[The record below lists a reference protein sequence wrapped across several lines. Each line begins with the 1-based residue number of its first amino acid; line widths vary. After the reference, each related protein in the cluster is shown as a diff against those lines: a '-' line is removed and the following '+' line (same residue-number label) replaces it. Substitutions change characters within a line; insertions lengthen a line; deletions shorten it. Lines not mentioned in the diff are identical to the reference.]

1 MSLLADVRD
10 GWGDWLTRDLRTRG
24 SAVVAIRALL
34 AVIGL
39 AVLPPDAALPG
50 ARALLVAGTA
60 LCAVGAAVAMALRSP
75 LARTGGW
82 LLGDLAL
89 LALVMHVTAPFGVP
103 VLLLVTGVL
112 ALAYLEDGKSRVM
125 STAFVIAGM
134 IAHRLTEQTLIPG
147 LRFNG
152 SDDSTWDSVGTL
164 IVAILGGLFVW
175 SECDRQRHANHAGAV
190 RRLFASLGTEGSI
203 GETVAVALTEL
214 LRLSESRQVLLV
226 LEHRGHGRMLMING
240 GEHPHTLDRVRTHRL
255 PRALRG
261 VYFPEKAGWQSRF
274 RSFHACR
281 TVSAFPFT
289 FGEDWTG
296 RLFMLDVP
304 PAPRSVVVVDGLDEV
319 LQSCVSAICATR
331 NHSRIR
337 RRAAARERAHL
348 GRELHD
354 GIVQEL
360 ASLDLEL
367 EVLRRRA
374 TQAPAASLEVGLMEV
389 QRRLRNELRELRSL
403 QQRARHAAVDGSR
416 LPLVL
421 ADIVERFRKE
431 TGIAAV
437 FVPQAGEMD
446 LPPRVCAEVVRIVQE
461 ALVNVRLHSGA
472 ARVAVGLTRD
482 GASWK
487 LSIQDDGRG
496 LPASNGSWR
505 YGLGGTVR
513 APAIIEERV
522 HAIGGTLKLPQAGA
536 GSGARLEIA
545 VARRGPW
552 APRPQSH
559 SS

>member
-1 MSLLADVRD
+1 MSTLADVRD
-10 GWGDWLTRDLRTRG
+10 GWGDWLPRDLRTRG
-24 SAVVAIRALL
+24 SAVVVIRALL
-34 AVIGL
+34 AVVGL
-39 AVLPPDAALPG
+39 SVLPPDAALPG

-60 LCAVGAAVAMALRSP
+60 LCAVGAAIAMALRSP

-89 LALVMHVTAPFGVP
+89 VALVMHVAPPFGVA
-103 VLLLVTGVL
+103 VILLAAAVL
-112 ALAYLEDGKSRVM
+112 ALAYLEDGKSRAL
-125 STAFVIAGM
+125 STAFVMAGM
-134 IAHRLTEQTLIPG
+134 LAHRLTERTLVPG
-147 LRFNG
+147 FRFTA
-152 SDDSTWDSVGTL
+152 DDPTWDSVGTL

-175 SECDRQRHANHAGAV
+175 SDCDRQRHANHAGAV

-203 GETVAVALTEL
+203 GETVRVALTEL
-214 LRLSESRQVLLV
+214 LRLSEARQLLLV
-226 LEHRGHGRMLMING
+226 LEHRSHGRMLMING
-240 GEHPHTLDRVRTHRL
+240 SDTRSALDRFRIRQL
-255 PRALRG
+255 PRTLRD
-261 VYFPEKAGWQSRF
+261 VYFPARAGWQARF
-274 RSFHACR
+274 RSFHACE
-281 TVSAFPFT
+281 TVSGFPFT

-296 RLFMLDVP
+296 RLFLLDVP

-367 EVLRRRA
+367 EVLRRGVA
-374 TQAPAASLEVGLMEV
+374 QAPAGSLEVGLLEV

-421 ADIVERFRKE
+421 ADAVERFRKE

-446 LPPRVCAEVVRIVQE
+446 LPPRVCAEIVRIVQE

-472 ARVAVGLTRD
+472 SRVAVGLTRD
-482 GASWK
+482 GASWN
-487 LSIQDDGRG
+487 LSIEDDGRG

-505 YGLGGTVR
+505 YGTDAVR
-513 APAIIEERV
+513 APSVIEERV
-522 HAIGGTLKLPQAGA
+522 HAIGGTLRLPQALA
-536 GSGARLEIA
+536 GTGARLEIA